1 MEMNKTD
8 KQNEMNKQA
17 GDTAITNEDKNTP
30 VEIIGVSFRSAS
42 KIYYFASNGIIANVG
57 EFVIVETSRGLE
69 FGKVLVA
76 NKFLPLSEVVLP
88 LKSIIRK
95 ATENDKQKHEKN
107 RAAEE
112 DARKICE
119 ERIKALHY
127 EMNLVDVEYTFDNS
141 KLLFY
146 FTADGRVDFR
156 ELVKN
161 LAAIFKTRIELRQI
175 GIRDEA
181 KIMGGLGSCGRPF
194 CCSEFLSEFVQVSIK
209 MAKEQNFSLN
219 SAKISGSCGR
229 LMCCL
234 RYEHETY
241 EEALK
246 TTPRVGSTVST
257 AAGNGTV
264 IEARP
269 LLQLVKVRLDD
280 KPENPKLFD
289 CDDVKV
295 IKGVKNDNSTQNGEE
310 TDEIDE

>member
-1 MEMNKTD
+1 MNNTD
-8 KQNEMNKQA
+8 KQKELNNKA
-17 GDTAITNEDKNTP
+17 GETTVSAEDKNQP
-30 VEIIGVSFRSAS
+30 VEIIGVTFRSAS
-42 KIYYFASNGIIANVG
+42 KIYYFAPNGITAQVG

-88 LKSIIRK
+88 LKNIIRK
-95 ATENDKQKHEKN
+95 ATEDDKQKHEKN
-107 RAAEE
+107 RLAEE

-119 ERIKALHY
+119 ERIKALNY

-161 LAAIFKTRIELRQI
+161 LASIFRTRIELRQI

-194 CCSEFLSEFVQVSIK
+194 CCSEFLSEFAQVSIK

-246 TTPRVGSTVST
+246 TTPHIGSTVST
-257 AAGNGTV
+257 SAGNGTV
-264 IEARP
+264 IETRP

-289 CDDVKV
+289 CAEVRV
-295 IKGVKNDNSTQNGEE
+295 IKGAKANNSTQNDEE
-310 TDEIDE
+310 LEEIEE

>member
-1 MEMNKTD
+1 MDMNKTD
-8 KQNEMNKQA
+8 KQNEANKQVE
-17 GDTAITNEDKNTP
+17 DTATATEEKNQP
-30 VEIIGVSFRSAS
+30 IEIIGVTFRSAS
-42 KIYYFASNGIIANVG
+42 KIYYFAPNGITAQLG
-57 EFVIVETSRGLE
+57 DFVIVETSRGLE
-69 FGKVLVA
+69 FGKVLVP
-76 NKFLPLSEVVLP
+76 NKFLPISEVVMP

-95 ATENDKQKHEKN
+95 ATEDDKQKHEKN
-107 RAAEE
+107 RLAEE

-119 ERIKALHY
+119 ERIKALNY

-161 LAAIFKTRIELRQI
+161 LASIFKTRIELRQI

-194 CCSEFLSEFVQVSIK
+194 CCSEFLSEFAQVSIK

-246 TTPRVGSTVST
+246 TTPRIGSTVST
-257 AAGNGTV
+257 SAGNGTI
-264 IEARP
+264 IETRP

-280 KPENPKLFD
+280 KPETPKLFE
-289 CDDVKV
+289 CSEVKV
-295 IKGVKNDNSTQNGEE
+295 IKGAKANNSTHNDEE
-310 TDEIDE
+310 IEEIKE